1 MFDMN
6 TISKRYFTIKINDIE
21 LEVEA
26 PKLKTL
32 KKITSLSKSKNEDS
46 IKDLSEAIQMILSK
60 NKKGYKISDEVVDEL
75 DFDQMQQILMAYF
88 EWLSKEQNSK
98 N

>member
-1 MFDMN
+1 
-6 TISKRYFTIKINDIE
+6 
-21 LEVEA
+21 
-26 PKLKTL
+26 
-32 KKITSLSKSKNEDS
+32 
-46 IKDLSEAIQMILSK
+46 MILSK